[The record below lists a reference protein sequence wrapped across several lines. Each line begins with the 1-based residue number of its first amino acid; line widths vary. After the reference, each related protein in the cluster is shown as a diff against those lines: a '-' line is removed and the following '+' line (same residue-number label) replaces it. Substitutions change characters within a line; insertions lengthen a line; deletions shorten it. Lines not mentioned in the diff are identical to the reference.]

1 MLSFWVTIFFMI
13 ASLILF
19 LFPWRF
25 FFFFA
30 GFGILGPQN
39 WLIRV
44 LDERQLAPARLQKVL
59 DKIKQP
65 KKNSTRNDPRKNS
78 KSYITEKDLL
88 SDQPIISCH
97 TSDNTAPP
105 ELSHDTVDPRTLH
118 QVIVPY
124 SQLLSQRFYDWPPE
138 PQYAKCEPIVDVS
151 KTYGDTNSRGIQK
164 RSSAFAKE
172 LNQAGA

>member
-1 MLSFWVTIFFMI
+1 LS
-13 ASLILF
+13 
-19 LFPWRF
+19 
-25 FFFFA
+25 
-30 GFGILGPQN
+30 
-39 WLIRV
+39 
-44 LDERQLAPARLQKVL
+44 
-59 DKIKQP
+59 
-65 KKNSTRNDPRKNS
+65 
-78 KSYITEKDLL
+78 

-151 KTYGDTNSRGIQK
+151 NTYGDTISRGIRK

-172 LNQAGA
+172 LNQAGADDGGLSPKSEDGTGNRVRFGSL